1 MAEIQQNQDTGM
13 FGKIRG
19 SHRSPTRL
27 GAVAKMVVG
36 PAVLAVTYISCG
48 VGGLQSELTDKVEL
62 SNPAIDS
69 MVSKCGT
76 PLASG
81 LLHFPKSLA
90 SVEYFDICDAPSRSS
105 VLAVSEA
112 SGLQERLKIVS
123 SQKIES
129 FITPPGITLIRKRQN
144 VTKVR
149 SKINGDAGAML
160 DDVQVILNIVTRD
173 ESSGNSSAAAS
184 QSGSIPVVSIDVWS
198 GQEALVAL
206 MDGGTLSLGTTS
218 SDTSIGRG
226 LKVEVLVNG
235 WLPGKMEQWQHWIP
249 AWGFDFESKIPFKK
263 ITGPGASAEGTIEVA
278 AKYSNYE
285 LGSRTSMG
293 ALFRN
298 WKNPAAPK
306 VGLHFGT
313 FDPPHEGHIDLSRH
327 VLEREGFSESILLP
341 NYTAGHKPGASPVQ
355 DRVAMTVARVQD
367 VSPSRIEDR
376 MNVFVGDSSFLMK
389 EFGVGALFARIG
401 ALFATDQVWSLIGD
415 DAWDGGILPS
425 GILQPGMIMRYMIFP
440 RGDRDLQSI
449 HVPEYVKDNAKL
461 VVIPNRKD
469 LSSTLIRRKLVNGEP
484 VPAEMMSPAVVR
496 YIQERPH
503 LYR

>member
-1 MAEIQQNQDTGM
+1 MAEMHRNQDTEI

-19 SHRSPTRL
+19 SQRSPTRL
-27 GAVAKMVVG
+27 AAVAKMLVG

-48 VGGLQSELTDKVEL
+48 VGGLRSELTNKVEL

-69 MVSKCGT
+69 LGSKCGT

-90 SVEYFDICDAPSRSS
+90 SVEYFDICAATSRISD
-105 VLAVSEA
+105 LAVSEA
-112 SGLQERLKIVS
+112 SGLQERLRMVAS
-123 SQKIES
+123 RKIES
-129 FITPPGITLIRKRQN
+129 FVTPPGITVIRNRKN
-144 VTKVR
+144 VTEFRYK
-149 SKINGDAGAML
+149 NTGDAGSTPA
-160 DDVQVILNIVTRD
+160 DTAVILNIVTR
-173 ESSGNSSAAAS
+173 EETAGSSVATAS

-206 MDGGTLSLGTTS
+206 MDAGTLSLDTTS
-218 SDTSIGRG
+218 SNTSIGRG

-235 WLPGKMEQWQHWIP
+235 WLPGKTEQWQHWIP
-249 AWGFDFESKIPFKK
+249 AWGFDFDSKIPFKK
-263 ITGPGASAEGTIEVA
+263 ITGSSASAEGTVEVEA
-278 AKYSNYE
+278 RYSNYE

-293 ALFRN
+293 ALFRQ
-298 WKNPAAPK
+298 WKKTAAPK
-306 VGLHFGT
+306 IGLHFGT
-313 FDPPHEGHIDLSRH
+313 FDPPHEGHIDLSRY
-327 VLEREGFSESILLP
+327 VLESEGFTESILLP
-341 NYTAGHKPGASPVQ
+341 NYTAGHKPGASSVQ

-401 ALFATDQVWSLIGD
+401 ALYATDQVWSLIGD
-415 DAWDGGILPS
+415 DAWDAGILPS
-425 GILQPGMIMRYMIFP
+425 GILQPGMVMRYMIFP
-440 RGDRDLQSI
+440 RDDRDIQSI

-461 VVIPNRKD
+461 AVIPDRKS
-469 LSSTLIRRKLVNGEP
+469 LSSTLIRRMLVNGEP
-484 VPAEMMSPAVVR
+484 VPPEMMSPAVVR

>member
-1 MAEIQQNQDTGM
+1 
-13 FGKIRG
+13 
-19 SHRSPTRL
+19 
-27 GAVAKMVVG
+27 
-36 PAVLAVTYISCG
+36 
-48 VGGLQSELTDKVEL
+48 
-62 SNPAIDS
+62 
-69 MVSKCGT
+69 
-76 PLASG
+76 LASG

-90 SVEYFDICDAPSRSS
+90 SVEYFDICAAQSQILE
-105 VLAVSEA
+105 LAISES
-112 SGLQERLKIVS
+112 SGLEQRLKMVA
-123 SQKIES
+123 SQKIGS
-129 FITPPGITLIRKRQN
+129 FVTPPGITLIRNREKVTEVRTKR
-144 VTKVR
+144 
-149 SKINGDAGAML
+149 SADGGAKL
-160 DDVQVILNIVTRD
+160 DDASVILNLVTRD
-173 ESSGNSSAAAS
+173 ASARSSAGSSGQAAAA
-184 QSGSIPVVSIDVWS
+184 PVVSIDVWS
-198 GQEALVAL
+198 GQEVLVAL
-206 MDGGTLSLGTTS
+206 MDAGTLSLDATS
-218 SDTSIGRG
+218 SNTSIGSG

-235 WLPGKMEQWQHWIP
+235 WLPGRTKQWQHWIP
-249 AWGFDFESKIPFKK
+249 AWGFDFESKIHFKK
-263 ITGPGASAEGTIEVA
+263 ITGSEASTEGTIEVA

-298 WKNPAAPK
+298 WKNPSGSK
-306 VGLHFGT
+306 IGLHFGT

-327 VLEREGFSESILLP
+327 VLESEAFTESILLP
-341 NYTAGHKPGASPVQ
+341 NYTAGHKPGASSVQ

-367 VSPSRIEDR
+367 VSSSRIEDR

-449 HVPEYVKDNAKL
+449 HVPEYVQDNAKL
-461 VVIPNRKD
+461 VVIPNRKN
-469 LSSTLIRRKLVNGEP
+469 LSSTLIRKMLVNGEP
-484 VPAEMMSPAVVR
+484 VPPEMMSPAVVR

>member
-1 MAEIQQNQDTGM
+1 MIEMQRNQDIESV
-13 FGKIRG
+13 GKLRG
-19 SHRSPTRL
+19 FHRASTRL
-27 GAVAKMVVG
+27 AAVAKMFAG
-36 PAVLAVTYISCG
+36 PTVLAVAYISCG
-48 VGGLQSELTDKVEL
+48 VGGLRSELADKVEL
-62 SNPAIDS
+62 SNPPIDS
-69 MVSKCGT
+69 LASKCGT

-90 SVEYFDICDAPSRSS
+90 SVEYFDICAAQSKISD
-105 VLAVSEA
+105 LAISES
-112 SGLQERLKIVS
+112 SGLDERLKIVAA
-123 SQKIES
+123 QKIES
-129 FITPPGITLIRKRQN
+129 FVTPPGITLIRNRE
-144 VTKVR
+144 KVAEIR
-149 SKINGDAGAML
+149 SKISGDAGSKL
-160 DDVQVILNIVTRD
+160 DDAQVILNIVTRD
-173 ESSGNSSAAAS
+173 VRASSSEATAS
-184 QSGSIPVVSIDVWS
+184 QSPTDPVVAIDVWS
-198 GQEALVAL
+198 GQETLVVLLDTGALNLQSAS
-206 MDGGTLSLGTTS
+206 M
-218 SDTSIGRG
+218 GRG

-235 WLPGKMEQWQHWIP
+235 WLPGKTKQWQHWIP

-263 ITGPGASAEGTIEVA
+263 ITGSGSSAQGTIEVA

-327 VLEREGFSESILLP
+327 VLESEGFTESILLP
-341 NYTAGHKPGASPVQ
+341 NYTAGHKPGASSVQ

-376 MNVFVGDSSFLMK
+376 MNVFVGDSSYLMK

-401 ALFATDQVWSLIGD
+401 ALFASDQVWSLIGD

-449 HVPEYVKDNAKL
+449 HVPDYVKDNATL
-461 VVIPNRKD
+461 VVIPNRKN
-469 LSSTLIRRKLVNGEP
+469 LSSTLIRKMLVNGEP
-484 VPAEMMSPAVVR
+484 VPPEMMSPAVVR
-496 YIQERPH
+496 YIQQRPH